1 MTNDKQPITNNKQ
14 QTTILNPLTTTPDT
28 LVPEAIALMSQS
40 NSSYILILAP
50 REHHRSPVGL
60 LTTTDVVRLTA
71 LGTDLSNLS
80 LATVITKPLH
90 TITQTQAQDSLAVV
104 KILHQHR
111 IRHLPVVDE
120 EGHLVGIITP
130 QSIQTFLKP
139 MDLFKLKQV
148 SEVMNTNVVQAD
160 KQTSIRS
167 LTQLM
172 TKEQVSCVVIVENS
186 SLARGEVNTNSEP
199 QTIVPVGIVTER
211 EIIEFQNLGLEPD
224 KASAAT
230 IMSAPVLSI
239 KPADSMWDA
248 YQMMQQQPG
257 NCLIVTNDP
266 GELVGIITQIG
277 ALKAINLQETE
288 QTVATWQHLVGEQ
301 TGELR
306 QLNEQLQQEI
316 GERQILET
324 HLRTS
329 QEKMRA
335 LFEAMT
341 ELVVIVSMQ
350 GNQLENIEIAPM
362 NPHGVDQPDAE
373 IISQTVASFLQE
385 PTAPLWL
392 NQVQQALTTQQILS
406 FDYSLGVGEEQ
417 LWFSARI
424 SPISDTSVLWVAR
437 DISDAYRQAAQRKRA
452 EETLR
457 QKNEELASTLQELE
471 NTQQELIQSE
481 KMASLGQLIAGVAHE
496 INTPMGAI
504 QASIANISSALEN
517 SLQQL
522 PQIFQQLSAERQAD
536 FFALLAAQ
544 EGKSQELSFREE
556 RKCKRALK
564 KQLEAQGIDDADTLA
579 ADLVQLGITQ
589 DITPFLPLLQD
600 PNCHLV
606 LDTAN
611 NLVTQQNNSHNIQLA
626 VEKSSKIVFALK
638 SYVRQNNS
646 GEMSKARIA
655 EGIDVVLT
663 IYQNLLKQGIE
674 VIKDYEDVPEILCY
688 PEELNQVWTNL
699 VHNAIQAM
707 NYEGT
712 LTIKVF
718 EQEHQ
723 VVVQFTDSGCGIPPE
738 IQAKIFDA
746 FFTTKPMGEGSGL
759 GLNIVNKIIKKHQ
772 GKIQVYSVTGKTT
785 FSIFIPIREMGNGE
799 LGADFAANTYHLPP
813 TT

>member
-14 QTTILNPLTTTPDT
+14 QTTILNPLTTTSDI
-28 LVPEAIALMSQS
+28 LVQEAIALMSQS
-40 NSSYILILAP
+40 NSSYILILGS
-50 REHHRSPVGL
+50 REHHRSLVGL

-80 LATVITKPLH
+80 LATVMTKPLH
-90 TITQTQAQDSLAVV
+90 TITHTQAQDGLAVV

-120 EGHLVGIITP
+120 EGSLVGIITP
-130 QSIQTFLKP
+130 HSIQTFLKP
-139 MDLFKLKQV
+139 TDLFKLKQV

-172 TKEQVSCVVIVENS
+172 LKEQVSCVVIVENC
-186 SLARGEVNTNSEP
+186 SLARREVNTGEGKKEWGHESASET
-199 QTIVPVGIVTER
+199 QTMFPVGIVTER
-211 EIIEFQNLGLEPD
+211 EIIEFHNLGLEPD

-230 IMSAPVLSI
+230 IMNAPVLSI

-248 YQMMQQQPG
+248 YQMMQQQQVH
-257 NCLIVTNDP
+257 CLIVTNDP

-406 FDYSLGVGEEQ
+406 FDYSLGLGEEQ

-437 DISDAYRQAAQRKRA
+437 DISDAYRQAVQRKRA

-457 QKNEELASTLQELE
+457 QKNEELASTLQELQ

-504 QASIANISSALEN
+504 QASIANISSALES

-544 EGKSQELSFREE
+544 EGRREELSFREE

-579 ADLVQLGITQ
+579 ADLVQLGIIQ

-611 NLVTQQNNSHNIQLA
+611 NLVTQQNNSQNIQLA

-638 SYVRQNNS
+638 SYVRRNNS
-646 GEMSKARIA
+646 GEMSKAQITY
-655 EGIDVVLT
+655 GIDVVLT

-674 VIKDYEDVPEILCY
+674 VIKQYQDMPEILCY

-707 NYEGT
+707 NSEGT
-712 LTIKVF
+712 LTINVF
-718 EQEHQ
+718 KQEHQ
-723 VVVQFTDSGCGIPPE
+723 VVVQFTDSGCGISPE

-772 GKIQVYSVTGKTT
+772 GKIEVDSVPGKTT
-785 FSIFIPIREMGNGE
+785 FSIFLPIRGMEN
-799 LGADFAANTYHLPP
+799 
-813 TT
+813 